1 MSVKKGG
8 RRYPFLI
15 IILII
20 LCIYFKCTAM
30 PIYNGRLTI
39 DINNTTFS
47 QISNAMLYYE
57 TANVMVM
64 LPDIRPLER
73 VVVLAPVNISNKH
86 MNTRV
91 FVDYNGDKKEILGEY
106 HTMTESEYNGD
117 YAQYAR
123 MKIKKKQFIVAEKGL
138 LDLGSYFNIKPYF
151 RVIDMDKI
159 DK

>member
-1 MSVKKGG
+1 MKKGG

-20 LCIYFKCTAM
+20 LCVYFKCTAM
-30 PIYNGRLTI
+30 PIYNGRLSI

-47 QISNAMLYYE
+47 EISNAMLYYE
-57 TANVMVM
+57 TANVMVS

-73 VVVLAPVNISNKH
+73 VIVLAPVNISNKH

-91 FVDYNGDKKEILGEY
+91 FVDYNGEKKEILGEY
-106 HTMTESEYNGD
+106 HTMTESEYNAD

-123 MKIKKKQFIVAEKGL
+123 MKIKKKRFIVAEKGL
-138 LDLGSYFNIKPYF
+138 FDFGSYFNIKPYF